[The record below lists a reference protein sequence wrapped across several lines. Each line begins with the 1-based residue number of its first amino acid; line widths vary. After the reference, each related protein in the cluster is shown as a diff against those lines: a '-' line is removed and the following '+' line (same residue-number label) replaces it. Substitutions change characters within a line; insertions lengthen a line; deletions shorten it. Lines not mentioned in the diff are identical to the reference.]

1 MFFAPDVAKGRLPSV
16 TRESQFHAGKYKGE
30 RLHTNIR
37 KILALAI
44 ISLLSLPAAY
54 SQSDVPARIKVDTS
68 LVVVPVSVKDG
79 NGALVPDLKR
89 DEFRIFEDG
98 KEQRISLF
106 SADAYPLSAVILIDN
121 NMPLKSSEQV
131 QNSLKA
137 IAASFGAADEA
148 ALMTYDQ
155 FSQTLLEFTKDN
167 DQLFTQLKRL
177 HLESAFPGSNSP
189 ATSPTP
195 KINNQQISPGVPQ
208 INDKA
213 PQANNARLDDAM
225 YAASQM
231 LRDRGRDRRKIIF
244 LVSDGTNSHRNTMN
258 TDRVLENLLA
268 ADIAVYAIAVG
279 NKILREGSGPLKKY
293 AEATGGDYY
302 YASNATSLERLYSA
316 LAEQARNQYTIAFT
330 PTAPNK
336 SKDFHSIEV
345 RVRRPGLSLIAR
357 QGYYSGAPH

>member
-1 MFFAPDVAKGRLPSV
+1 MTRL
-16 TRESQFHAGKYKGE
+16 
-30 RLHTNIR
+30 R
-37 KILALAI
+37 K
-44 ISLLSLPAAY
+44 
-54 SQSDVPARIKVDTS
+54 RIMR
-68 LVVVPVSVKDG
+68 G
-79 NGALVPDLKR
+79 
-89 DEFRIFEDG
+89 
-98 KEQRISLF
+98 
-106 SADAYPLSAVILIDN
+106 
-121 NMPLKSSEQV
+121 
-131 QNSLKA
+131 
-137 IAASFGAADEA
+137 
-148 ALMTYDQ
+148 
-155 FSQTLLEFTKDN
+155 
-167 DQLFTQLKRL
+167 
-177 HLESAFPGSNSP
+177 
-189 ATSPTP
+189 
-195 KINNQQISPGVPQ
+195 
-208 INDKA
+208 
-213 PQANNARLDDAM
+213 LDDAM

>member
-213 PQANNARLDDAM
+213 PQANNARL
-225 YAASQM
+225 
-231 LRDRGRDRRKIIF
+231 G
-244 LVSDGTNSHRNTMN
+244 
-258 TDRVLENLLA
+258 
-268 ADIAVYAIAVG
+268 
-279 NKILREGSGPLKKY
+279 
-293 AEATGGDYY
+293 
-302 YASNATSLERLYSA
+302 
-316 LAEQARNQYTIAFT
+316 
-330 PTAPNK
+330 
-336 SKDFHSIEV
+336 
-345 RVRRPGLSLIAR
+345 
-357 QGYYSGAPH
+357 

>member
-1 MFFAPDVAKGRLPSV
+1 LY
-16 TRESQFHAGKYKGE
+16 TNLGK
-30 RLHTNIR
+30 IP
-37 KILALAI
+37 ILAI
-44 ISLLSLPAAY
+44 ISLLCLPAAY
-54 SQSDVPARIKVDTS
+54 PQSDAPARIKTQTT

-79 NGALVPDLKR
+79 NGVLVPDLKR

-106 SADAYPLSAVILIDN
+106 SAEAFPLSAVILINN

-131 QNSLKA
+131 QKSLKA
-137 IAASFGAADEA
+137 IAASFGAADEV

-177 HLESAFPGSNSP
+177 HLESEFTGSNSP

-195 KINNQQISPGVPQ
+195 KINNQQVSPGVPQ
-208 INDKA
+208 INGKA
-213 PQANNARLDDAM
+213 PPASNARLDDAM

-244 LVSDGTNSHRNTMN
+244 LVSDGTNSHRNTMS

-268 ADIAVYAIAVG
+268 ADISVYAIAVG
-279 NKILREGSGPLKKY
+279 HEILRTGSGPLKKY
-293 AEATGGDYY
+293 SEATGGDYY
-302 YASNATSLERLYSA
+302 YASKSAGLERLYTA

-336 SKDFHSIEV
+336 TKDFHTIEV
-345 RVRRPGLSLIAR
+345 RVRRPGLNLIAR
-357 QGYYSGAPH
+357 QGYYSTIPH

>member
-1 MFFAPDVAKGRLPSV
+1 MHTDCIKIV
-16 TRESQFHAGKYKGE
+16 T
-30 RLHTNIR
+30 I
-37 KILALAI
+37 AI
-44 ISLLSLPAAY
+44 SSLLCLPAAY
-54 SQSDVPARIKVDTS
+54 PQSDAPARIKTQTT

-79 NGALVPDLKR
+79 NGTLVPDLKR

-98 KEQRISLF
+98 KEQQISLF
-106 SADAYPLSAVILIDN
+106 SAEAFPLSAVILIND

-131 QNSLKA
+131 QKSLKA
-137 IAASFGAADEA
+137 IAASFSSADEA

-155 FSQTLLEFTKDN
+155 FSQTLMDFTKDN

-177 HLESAFPGSNSP
+177 HLESEFTGSNSP

-208 INDKA
+208 INGKA
-213 PQANNARLDDAM
+213 PPANNARLDDAM

-244 LVSDGTNSHRNTMN
+244 LVSDGTNSHRNTIS

-268 ADIAVYAIAVG
+268 ADISVYAIAVG
-279 NKILREGSGPLKKY
+279 NKLLREGSGPLKKY

-302 YASNATSLERLYSA
+302 YSSDSNSLERLYSA
-316 LAEQARNQYTIAFT
+316 LAEQARNQYTIAFV
-330 PTAPNK
+330 PTTPNK
-336 SKDFHSIEV
+336 SKDYHSIEV
-345 RVRRPGLSLIAR
+345 RVRRPGLNLIAR
-357 QGYYSGAPH
+357 QGYYSTVPH